1 MFLVGLTGGIASGKS
16 TVSGM
21 LAKFDNEI
29 IDADQ
34 VAREVVEPGTEGL
47 SRVVEE
53 FGEQVLDSN
62 GSLDRAKLAKL
73 VFSDANKRVALESI
87 LHPLIKARTLQMIG
101 SSTKGIVIYVVP
113 LLVEAGVDYPFDFVV
128 TVEAGV
134 KNQVQRLIDWRGM
147 SRQEALDR
155 IKSQASE
162 GQRVSRADV
171 RLDSSLSLADLEQAV
186 SQLWA
191 EIQSRSAV
199 KAGHGAN

>member
-16 TVSGM
+16 TVSSM

-73 VFSDANKRVALESI
+73 VFSDANKRVALEGI
-87 LHPLIKARTLQMIG
+87 LHPLIKARTLQLIRN
-101 SSTKGIVIYVVP
+101 SKKGIVIYVVP

-191 EIQSRSAV
+191 EIQSKAAV

>member
-16 TVSGM
+16 TVSSM

-191 EIQSRSAV
+191 EIQSKAAV